1 LSMIT
6 PPVAMAVYAASA
18 IANSDPNKTGFYTW
32 KMAIPIFFIP
42 YFFVYSPGMAM
53 IGAPLH
59 IIWTLFTSMIGV
71 SAISSGLVGYLKRP
85 LKIQSRSFMIIGG
98 FLLFHGELIT
108 DAIGICLLFVTMMV
122 NLRPLRTASEA

>member
-1 LSMIT
+1 MIT

-53 IGAPLH
+53 IGKPLY
-59 IIWTLFTSMIGV
+59 IIWTLCTSLIGV

-85 LKIQSRSFMIIGG
+85 LKIRYRILMIIGG
-98 FLLFHGELIT
+98 FFLFHGELIT
-108 DAIGICLLFVTMMV
+108 DVLGMCLLLVTMMV
-122 NLRPLRTASEA
+122 NLRPIKSVSEV